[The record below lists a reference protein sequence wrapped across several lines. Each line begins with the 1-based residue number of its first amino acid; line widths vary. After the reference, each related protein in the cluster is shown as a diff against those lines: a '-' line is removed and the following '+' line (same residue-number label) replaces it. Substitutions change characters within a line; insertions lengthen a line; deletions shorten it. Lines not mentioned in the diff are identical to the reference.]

1 MTRPAIV
8 VLATVLLDQTTKAAA
23 LSGLVPGQPV
33 PILPGLDLTLG
44 FNEGASFG
52 LLSGPM

>member
-23 LSGLVPGQPV
+23 LSGLVPGQSM
-33 PILPGLDLTLG
+33 
-44 FNEGASFG
+44 A
-52 LLSGPM
+52 